1 MLVCTKSESL
11 DSPLPPSPLY
21 LFSFS
26 YVFHADFS
34 LAREEASSRVVS
46 RRLHARCAGEISP
59 SSSLRSAI
67 TLLYTAHKVESV
79 NDKARRASFFLSHL
93 FLTYRYRFIAREE
106 SSREPVFARFSSLA
120 TRSEKRDASA
130 VPRLFPI
137 ILRWSTERL
146 AISANRP
153 EKTERERFAPRS
165 PRVALSLAVT
175 FAASLSVIRTGFLLA
190 RQRE

>member
-11 DSPLPPSPLY
+11 DSTSSIAALSLLLLLY
-21 LFSFS
+21 LF
-26 YVFHADFS
+26 
-34 LAREEASSRVVS
+34 ARRTFLLREKKRRLASSPRAGDAQEKS
-46 RRLHARCAGEISP
+46 RRVR
-59 SSSLRSAI
+59 LRSAI

-120 TRSEKRDASA
+120 TRSEKTDASA
-130 VPRLFPI
+130 LSRLFPI

-175 FAASLSVIRTGFLLA
+175 FATLRFPLSGRGGSF
-190 RQRE
+190 